1 MKNQK
6 RRTRRVFRNFGYLE
20 CGAFADYLHEMSL
33 KGWHFREW
41 RAGMLF
47 EEGKPADITY
57 CVEVFPKG
65 SEMDTKPEEPAEEY
79 AEYCRAAG
87 WEFIDGKRKFCIF
100 RKEEKNAVPIVTEEE
115 RFSNVTKAELRRLG
129 SEMLAPLI
137 VTVSFWFRAMGG
149 EFEDWMFSNLYLTLL
164 LTVTMLTAVRGIQCI
179 GTAVWIASAKRKL
192 NSGRKIAYG
201 KQYWRAAWNVA
212 YALFLMMLIFLL
224 AVEDRVVEGSMLAVF
239 ALLFLGLSWGIAY
252 FRPTRSG
259 NWTLQ
264 IAVGAA
270 AVFLMVMVAVI
281 WAVSVPGEESTETA
295 LAELPLIQSDYREMK
310 EQPGRADYQYMESVL
325 GTRLRGRVSYE
336 EDLSD
341 GEEEQS
347 DSLTYDVYR
356 SEYPWLLREVWQREA
371 DGADAISEEAAIWD
385 AQEVKRIGSGQGTG
399 ILYVRWS
406 DAILILQADMMP
418 DEEQS
423 LIIKEKLSL

>member
-1 MKNQK
+1 MKKEK
-6 RRTRRVFRNFGYLE
+6 RGTRRRFRNFGYLE
-20 CGAFADYLHEMSL
+20 CGAFAGYLHEMSL

-47 EEGKPADITY
+47 EEGEPADITY

-87 WEFIDGKRKFCIF
+87 WEFIDGERKFCIF
-100 RKEEKNAVPIVTEEE
+100 RKKEEDAVPIVTEEE
-115 RFSNVTKAELRRLG
+115 RFSNVTKAELGWLG
-129 SEMLAPLI
+129 REMLAPLV
-137 VTVSFWFRAMGG
+137 VTVSFWLRATGG

-164 LTVTMLTAVRGIQCI
+164 LTVTMLTAVRGVQCI

-201 KQYWRAAWNVA
+201 KQHWRVVWNVA
-212 YALFLMMLIFLL
+212 YVLFLMMLIFLL

-239 ALLFLGLSWGIAY
+239 ALVLLMLSWGIAY

-259 NWTLQ
+259 NWALQ
-264 IAVGAA
+264 ISVGVA

-281 WAVSVPGEESTETA
+281 WAVSVPEEESTETA
-295 LAELPLIQSDYREMK
+295 LAELPLIQSDYREM
-310 EQPGRADYQYMESVL
+310 EGQPGWADYQYMESVL
-325 GTRLRGRVSYE
+325 GTWLQGRVDYGK
-336 EDLSD
+336 DLSK

-347 DSLTYDVYR
+347 GSLSYDVYR
-356 SEYPWLLREVWQREA
+356 SEYPWLLREVWQRET
-371 DGADAISEEAAIWD
+371 DGADAISEEGEIWD
-385 AQEVKRIGSGQGTG
+385 ARETKRIGSGQGAG

-406 DAILILQADMMP
+406 DTILILQADVMP
-418 DEEQS
+418 DEAQS

>member
-1 MKNQK
+1 MKKEK

-47 EEGKPADITY
+47 EEGEPADITY

-79 AEYCRAAG
+79 AEYCGGAG
-87 WEFIDGKRKFCIF
+87 WEFIDGSRKFCIF
-100 RKEEKNAVPIVTEEE
+100 RKKKADAVPIVTEEE
-115 RFSNVTKAELRRLG
+115 RFANVTKAEFRRLG
-129 SEMLAPLI
+129 SEMIAPLI
-137 VTVSFWFRAMGG
+137 VAVSFWLRAMGG

-164 LTVTMLTAVRGIQCI
+164 LTVTMLIAVRGIQCI
-179 GTAVWIASAKRKL
+179 RTVVWTASAKRKL

-201 KQYWRAAWNVA
+201 KQYWRVVWNVA

-224 AVEDRVVEGSMLAVF
+224 VMEDRVVEGIMLAVF
-239 ALLFLGLSWGIAY
+239 VLLILGLSWGIAY

-259 NWTLQ
+259 NWALQ
-264 IAVGAA
+264 ISVGVA

-281 WAVSVPGEESTETA
+281 WAVSVPEEESMETA
-295 LAELPLIQSDYREMK
+295 LAELPLTQSDYREM
-310 EQPGRADYQYMESVL
+310 EGQPEWADYQYMESVL
-325 GTRLRGRVSYE
+325 GTRLRGRVSYG
-336 EDLSD
+336 EDLSE
-341 GEEEQS
+341 GEEQS

-356 SEYPWLLREVWQREA
+356 SEYPWLIREVWQRET
-371 DGADAISEEAAIWD
+371 DGADVISEEAEIWD
-385 AQEVKRIGSGQGTG
+385 AQEAKRIGSGQGAG
-399 ILYVRWS
+399 ILYARWS
-406 DAILILQADMMP
+406 DAVLILQADVMP
-418 DEEQS
+418 DEAQS
-423 LIIKEKLSL
+423 RIIKEKLAL

>member
-1 MKNQK
+1 MKKQK

-47 EEGKPADITY
+47 EDGEPADITY

-65 SEMDTKPEEPAEEY
+65 SEMDIKPEEPAEEY

-87 WEFIDGKRKFCIF
+87 WEFIDGERKFCIF
-100 RKEEKNAVPIVTEEE
+100 RKKEEDAVPIVTEEE
-115 RFSNVTKAELRRLG
+115 RFANVTKAELRRLG
-129 SEMLAPLI
+129 SEMLTPLI
-137 VTVSFWFRAMGG
+137 VGVLFWLRAMGS
-149 EFEDWMFSNLYLTLL
+149 EFADWMFSNVNLTLL
-164 LTVTMLTAVRGIQCI
+164 LTMTVMISVRIIQCI
-179 GTAVWIASAKRKL
+179 GTVIWAVSGKRKL
-192 NSGRKIAYG
+192 NSGRKIDYG
-201 KQYWRAAWNVA
+201 KQHWQTIWNGVSV
-212 YALFLMMLIFLL
+212 LFLAVIVLL
-224 AVEDRVVEGSMLAVF
+224 LVVEDMAVEGIMLAVF
-239 ALLFLGLSWGIAY
+239 VLLILGVSWGIAY

-259 NWTLQ
+259 NWALQ
-264 IAVGAA
+264 ISVGVA

-281 WAVSVPGEESTETA
+281 LAVSVPEEESMETA
-295 LAELPLIQSDYREMK
+295 LAELPLTQSDYREM
-310 EQPGRADYQYMESVL
+310 EGQPEWADYQYMESVL
-325 GTRLRGRVSYE
+325 GTWLRGRVSYE

-347 DSLTYDVYR
+347 DTLRYDVYR
-356 SEYPWLLREVWQREA
+356 SEQPWLLREVWQRETDRA
-371 DGADAISEEAAIWD
+371 DVISGEAEIWG

-406 DAILILQADMMP
+406 DAVLILQADVMP
-418 DEEQS
+418 DEAQS
-423 LIIKEKLSL
+423 RIIKEKLAL

>member
-1 MKNQK
+1 MKKQK

-47 EEGKPADITY
+47 EDGEPADITY

-87 WEFIDGKRKFCIF
+87 WEFIDGERKFCIF
-100 RKEEKNAVPIVTEEE
+100 RKKEEDAVPIVTEEE
-115 RFSNVTKAELRRLG
+115 RFANVTKAELRRLG
-129 SEMLAPLI
+129 SEMLTPLI
-137 VTVSFWFRAMGG
+137 VGVLFWLRAMGS
-149 EFEDWMFSNLYLTLL
+149 EFADWMFSNVNLTLL
-164 LTVTMLTAVRGIQCI
+164 LTMTVMISVRIIQCI
-179 GTAVWIASAKRKL
+179 GTVIWAVSGKRKL
-192 NSGRKIAYG
+192 NSGRKIDYG
-201 KQYWRAAWNVA
+201 KQHWQTIWNGVSV
-212 YALFLMMLIFLL
+212 LFLAVIVLL
-224 AVEDRVVEGSMLAVF
+224 LVVEDMAVEGIMLAVF
-239 ALLFLGLSWGIAY
+239 VLLILGVSWGIAY

-259 NWTLQ
+259 NWALQ
-264 IAVGAA
+264 ISVGVA

-281 WAVSVPGEESTETA
+281 LAVSVPEEESMETA
-295 LAELPLIQSDYREMK
+295 LAELPLTQSDYREM
-310 EQPGRADYQYMESVL
+310 EGQPEWADYQYMESVL
-325 GTRLRGRVSYE
+325 GTWLRGRVSYE

-347 DSLTYDVYR
+347 DTLSYDVYR
-356 SEYPWLLREVWQREA
+356 SEQPWLLREVWQRETDRA
-371 DGADAISEEAAIWD
+371 DVISGEAEIWG

-406 DAILILQADMMP
+406 DAVLILQADVMP
-418 DEEQS
+418 DEAQS
-423 LIIKEKLSL
+423 CIIKEKLAL